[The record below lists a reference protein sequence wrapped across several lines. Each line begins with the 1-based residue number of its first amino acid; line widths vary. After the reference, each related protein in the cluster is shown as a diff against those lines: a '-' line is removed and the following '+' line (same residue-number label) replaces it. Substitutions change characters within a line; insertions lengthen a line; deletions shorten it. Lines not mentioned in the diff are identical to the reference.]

1 MYIFLDKEIGK
12 KKFLAS
18 HLLAGGS
25 WQFFISSSRWIGN
38 KELLKVGLTSNCINP
53 YTWQP
58 TRLTSISKTLIDN
71 IFWNV
76 ATRVSCETIS
86 GNITTTISDH
96 LPQFLFAPNVISNP
110 LCKKSNILKRDWSKF
125 NKENFI
131 LDYFDKNWSEI
142 LQLDQHNV
150 NISMDSYLDHMNAI
164 LDIHAPYKKVNKYKL
179 RFKIKPWITPALQN
193 SISVKNSLLK
203 KFINCNDSQTKE
215 SYILD
220 IRNIEIFFLP
230 FSK

>member
-142 LQLDQHNV
+142 LQLDQQNV
-150 NISMDSYLDHMNAI
+150 NLSMDSYLDHMNAI

-179 RFKIKPWITPALQN
+179 RFKRKPSITPALQ
-193 SISVKNSLLK
+193 SSKSVKNSLLK
-203 KFINCNDSQTKE
+203 KFINCNDW
-215 SYILD
+215 
-220 IRNIEIFFLP
+220 LP
-230 FSK
+230 NKRKATY